1 MIRSL
6 YVAKTGLE
14 AEQTRMDVIAN
25 NLANVNTTGFKG
37 ARAVFQDL
45 LYQNLT
51 QPGAQSSQST
61 QYPSG
66 LQLGTGV
73 RPVATERLMTQ
84 GNLTQTGNSLD
95 VAINGQG
102 FFQVLK
108 PDGTIAYTRD
118 GTFQLN
124 NQGQLV
130 TSSGYLLQPTVTVPA
145 SAQTI
150 TIGNDGTVS
159 VTLPGQSSPQQVG
172 SLQLASFVNPTGLQ
186 SIGDNLYLQTG
197 SSGAPNTGQPTLNGL
212 GSVQQGYLESSNVNV
227 VAELVDMISTQRAY
241 EVNSKAVQAS
251 DQMLQ
256 YVNNNL

>member
-25 NLANVNTTGFKG
+25 NLANVNTSGFKG
-37 ARAVFQDL
+37 SRAVFQDL

-124 NQGQLV
+124 NQGQVV
-130 TSSGYLLQPTVTVPA
+130 TASGYLVQPTITVPA
-145 SAQTI
+145 SAQTL

-159 VTLPGQSSPQQVG
+159 VTLPGQAAPQQVG
-172 SLQLASFVNPTGLQ
+172 ALQLASFVNPTGLQ

>member
-25 NLANVNTTGFKG
+25 NLANVNTSGFKSS
-37 ARAVFQDL
+37 RAVFQDL

-51 QPGAQSSQST
+51 QPGAQSSQTT

-95 VAINGQG
+95 LAINGEG

-124 NQGQLV
+124 NQGQIV
-130 TSSGYLLQPTVTVPA
+130 TASGYLLQPTVTIPA

-159 VTLPGQSSPQQVG
+159 VTLPGQSAPQQVG
-172 SLQLASFVNPTGLQ
+172 SIQLANFVNPTGLQ

-197 SSGAPNTGQPTLNGL
+197 SSGAPTTGQPTLNGL

>member
-25 NLANVNTTGFKG
+25 NLANVNTSGFKG
-37 ARAVFQDL
+37 SRAVFQDL

-124 NQGQLV
+124 NQGQVV
-130 TSSGYLLQPTVTVPA
+130 TASGYLVQPTITVPA
-145 SAQTI
+145 SAQTL

-159 VTLPGQSSPQQVG
+159 VTLPGQAAPQQVG
-172 SLQLASFVNPTGLQ
+172 ALQLASFVNPTGLQ
-186 SIGDNLYLQTG
+186 SVGDNLYLQTG

>member
-37 ARAVFQDL
+37 SRAVFQDL

-51 QPGAQSSQST
+51 QPGAQSSQTT

-73 RPVATERLMTQ
+73 QPVATERLMTQ

-102 FFQVLK
+102 FFQVLE

-130 TSSGYLLQPTVTVPA
+130 TASGYLVQP
-145 SAQTI
+145 TI
-150 TIGNDGTVS
+150 TIPSTAQSVTIGGDGTVS

-172 SLQLASFVNPTGLQ
+172 SIQLANFANPTGLQ
-186 SIGDNLYLQTG
+186 STGQNLYLQTG
-197 SSGAPNTGQPTLNGL
+197 SSGAPNTGQPSLNGL
-212 GSVQQGYLESSNVNV
+212 GTLQQGYLESSNVNV
-227 VAELVDMISTQRAY
+227 VAALVDMISTQRAY
-241 EVNSKAVQAS
+241 EINSKAVQAS

>member
-25 NLANVNTTGFKG
+25 NLANVNTSGFKG
-37 ARAVFQDL
+37 SRAVFQDL

-73 RPVATERLMTQ
+73 RPVSTERLMTQ

-102 FFQVLK
+102 FFQVLE
-108 PDGTIAYTRD
+108 PNGTIAYTRD

-130 TSSGYLLQPTVTVPA
+130 TANGYLVQPTVTIPA
-145 SAQTI
+145 SAQSV

-159 VTLPGQSSPQQVG
+159 VTLPGQAAPQQVG
-172 SLQLASFVNPTGLQ
+172 ALQLASFVNPTGLQ

-241 EVNSKAVQAS
+241 EVNSKAVTAS

>member
-37 ARAVFQDL
+37 SRAVFQDL

-51 QPGAQSSQST
+51 QPGAQSSQTT

-73 RPVATERLMTQ
+73 QPVATERLMTQ

-102 FFQVLK
+102 FFQVLE
-108 PDGTIAYTRD
+108 PDGTIAYSRD

-130 TSSGYLLQPTVTVPA
+130 TASGYLVQP
-145 SAQTI
+145 TI
-150 TIGNDGTVS
+150 TIPSTAQSVTIGGDGTVS

-172 SLQLASFVNPTGLQ
+172 SIQLANFANPTGLQ
-186 SIGDNLYLQTG
+186 STGQNLYLQTG
-197 SSGAPNTGQPTLNGL
+197 SSGAPNTGQPSLNGL
-212 GSVQQGYLESSNVNV
+212 GTLQQGYLESSNVNV
-227 VAELVDMISTQRAY
+227 VAALVDMISTQRAY
-241 EVNSKAVQAS
+241 EINSKAVQAS

>member
-159 VTLPGQSSPQQVG
+159 VTLPGQAAPQQVG

>member
-1 MIRSL
+1 M
-6 YVAKTGLE
+6 
-14 AEQTRMDVIAN
+14 AN

>member
-25 NLANVNTTGFKG
+25 NLANVNTSGFKG
-37 ARAVFQDL
+37 SRAVFQDL

-124 NQGQLV
+124 NQGQVV
-130 TSSGYLLQPTVTVPA
+130 TASGYLVQPTITVPA
-145 SAQTI
+145 SAQTL

-159 VTLPGQSSPQQVG
+159 VTLPGQAAPQQVG
-172 SLQLASFVNPTGLQ
+172 
-186 SIGDNLYLQTG
+186 
-197 SSGAPNTGQPTLNGL
+197 
-212 GSVQQGYLESSNVNV
+212 
-227 VAELVDMISTQRAY
+227 
-241 EVNSKAVQAS
+241 
-251 DQMLQ
+251 
-256 YVNNNL
+256 

>member
-6 YVAKTGLE
+6 YIAATGLQ
-14 AEQTRMDVIAN
+14 AQQTSMDVISN
-25 NLANVNTTGFKG
+25 NLANVNTTGFKS
-37 ARAVFQDL
+37 ARTVFQDL

-51 QPGAQSSQST
+51 QPGAQSSQTT

-73 RPVATERLMTQ
+73 TPIATERLMTE

-102 FFQVLK
+102 FFQVLQ
-108 PDGTIAYTRD
+108 PNGTIAYTRD
-118 GTFQLN
+118 GTFQLS

-130 TSSGYLLQPTVTVPA
+130 TSNGYLIQPTVTIPA
-145 SAQTI
+145 TAQSI

-159 VTLPGQSSPQQVG
+159 VTLPGQAAPQQVG
-172 SLQLASFVNPTGLQ
+172 TLQLASFVNPTGLQ
-186 SIGDNLYLQTG
+186 SIGTNLYLQTG
-197 SSGAPNTGQPTLNGL
+197 SSGSPNTGQPTLNGL

-227 VAELVDMISTQRAY
+227 VSALVDMISTQRAY
-241 EVNSKAVQAS
+241 EINSKAVQAS

-256 YVNNNL
+256 YAEQNI

>member
-108 PDGTIAYTRD
+108 PDGAIAYTRD